1 MRRKPGTGFHLGTML
16 LGALDAV
23 RLAAGTGLMM
33 SQAFGRP
40 EPRPEFYVTRHT
52 FYGTDQTAAQTA
64 KILFDADMQTA
75 IHKDMEKDLGRGV

>member
-1 MRRKPGTGFHLGTML
+1 ML

-33 SQAFGRP
+33 SQTFGRP